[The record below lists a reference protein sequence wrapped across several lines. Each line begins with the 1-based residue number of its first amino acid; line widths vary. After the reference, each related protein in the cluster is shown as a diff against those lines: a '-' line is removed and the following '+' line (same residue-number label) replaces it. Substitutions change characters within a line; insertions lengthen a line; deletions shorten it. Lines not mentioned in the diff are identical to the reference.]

1 MDIVESV
8 QYGDYPL
15 CLIGRFLL
23 NFWFIV
29 SYFVVFVWQTKLS
42 VQHGVVGPEAL

>member
-23 NFWFIV
+23 NFDFFFV
-29 SYFVVFVWQTKLS
+29 S
-42 VQHGVVGPEAL
+42 

>member
-23 NFWFIV
+23 NFLISV
-29 SYFVVFVWQTKLS
+29 S
-42 VQHGVVGPEAL
+42 

>member
-23 NFWFIV
+23 NFDFFFCLIV
-29 SYFVVFVWQTKLS
+29 CNFFVWQIMLN
-42 VQHGVVGPEAL
+42 VQYGVVSP

>member
-15 CLIGRFLL
+15 CLIGRFFMELL
-23 NFWFIV
+23 IFV
-29 SYFVVFVWQTKLS
+29 S
-42 VQHGVVGPEAL
+42 